1 MADSKNGAKG
11 TKAKGEKPKKAGAAK
26 RVTKK
31 AFGAMAGAF
40 DAANDATM
48 ALGPLSGIARED
60 FIGAIGL
67 MLRQTATNPGK
78 ALGATKNFSED
89 VIKIMTGKSDLA
101 PDPKDKRFMDP
112 AWAFNPFFK
121 AGAQYFLAVQK
132 GVKSYIEDLELD
144 AIERDRAN
152 FISQIIID
160 ALAPTNTLIGNPTA
174 QKRLVDSGGLSLIKG
189 LKNAYNDIVHNDM
202 MVSQVNKKPFKL
214 GENIAISDGAVV
226 YRDERFELVQYAP
239 TTDQVY
245 AIPQLTIPPQINK
258 MYINDLS
265 PEKSVI
271 KWQLDHGIQPFMISW
286 RNPDHEHGVWG
297 MDDYIESCI
306 KAVDIVCEITGS
318 KKVNISGGC
327 SGGQTMSVLLSK
339 MASMGDTRA
348 NAVTM
353 MVCVLEPKTGDTEAS
368 SMVSHNGITLARQ
381 RAAKKGVIE
390 GSSLARGFAWLRP
403 NDLIWNYVIN
413 NYLMGDDPPAF
424 DILFWNADATNLS
437 ASLMSDFLELFE
449 ANAYAAPGT
458 YDVAGH
464 TLDLTKV
471 KSDMFILGGTTDHIT
486 PWKACY
492 RSTQLFGGKDI
503 RFVLSQAGHMQAILN
518 PPGNPKAR
526 YWRHAKGQVPA
537 EVNEWMAGTEE
548 VAGSWW
554 PYWMEWLHERSGKQV
569 AAPKVTGSKAHPAM
583 EPAPGLYVL
592 G

>member
-1 MADSKNGAKG
+1 MAGKKGA
-11 TKAKGEKPKKAGAAK
+11 
-26 RVTKK
+26 
-31 AFGAMAGAF
+31 FGAF

-67 MLRQTATNPGK
+67 MLRQTAANPVK
-78 ALGATKNFSED
+78 ALGATKAFSED
-89 VIKIMTGKSDLA
+89 VVKIMTGKSDLA

-121 AGAQYFLAVQK
+121 AGAQYYLAVQK

-152 FISQIIID
+152 FISQIVID
-160 ALAPTNTLIGNPTA
+160 ALAPTNTLIGNPKA
-174 QKRLVDSGGLSLIKG
+174 QKRLIDSGGLSLIKG
-189 LKNAYNDIVHNDM
+189 LKNAYNDMVHNDM

-214 GENIAISDGAVV
+214 GENIATSKGAVV

-271 KWQLDHGIQPFMISW
+271 KWQADHGIQPFMISW
-286 RNPDHEHGVWG
+286 RNPEHEHGVWG

-306 KAVDIVCEITGS
+306 KAVDVVCEITGS

-368 SMVSHNGITLARQ
+368 AMVSHNGIALARQ

-390 GSSLARGFAWLRP
+390 GSSLNRGFAWLRP

-449 ANAYAAPGT
+449 ANAYAVPGT

-486 PWKACY
+486 PWRACY
-492 RSTQLFGGKDI
+492 RSTQLFGGNDI

-518 PPGNPKAR
+518 PPGNPKAK
-526 YWRHAKGQVPA
+526 YWRHAKGEVPA
-537 EVNEWMAGTEE
+537 EVNDWMAGAQE

-554 PYWMEWLHERSGKQV
+554 PYWMEWLHERSGKEI
-569 AAPKVTGSKAHPAM
+569 AAPSGLGSKAYPEM
-583 EPAPGLYVL
+583 EAAPGLYVL